1 MSENNEKSALLPK
14 GNKVR
19 RRSRN
24 HSFTQDLY
32 VEFSSL
38 LSGSSDQRSI
48 NERGY
53 LTVPEPEKLVPR
65 VRILS
70 TQSGILIS
78 ELEGSFMSTVS
89 TSYGPVIVRSDRDVP
104 TSGMFLGI
112 TLAMLS
118 AFLFT
123 ANHFLF
129 QYWHMLE
136 TDVLLTRG
144 FLQSSSLGVVLL
156 AMKCCK
162 NLLPSTCSEI
172 FLVLLQGFL
181 SGIRV
186 GLTFVSLQFI
196 PIGDA
201 LTIIMTEPIW
211 TLILSKMFLK
221 TPVGIWKFAFSC
233 SLLVGVILCAQPPF
247 IFKAVNSE
255 QEEIAN
261 ETAKEEETENE
272 PQYFSSEGYYIG
284 LACAI
289 STGVISAVTNILVSK
304 CSSISSL
311 VLTFWSGFGA
321 VVVAVFYGLL
331 FDTRDVILSEPLS
344 LTFHDYLNFI
354 LLAAFGLLGFLL
366 LTS

>member
-1 MSENNEKSALLPK
+1 
-14 GNKVR
+14 
-19 RRSRN
+19 
-24 HSFTQDLY
+24 
-32 VEFSSL
+32 
-38 LSGSSDQRSI
+38 
-48 NERGY
+48 
-53 LTVPEPEKLVPR
+53 
-65 VRILS
+65 
-70 TQSGILIS
+70 
-78 ELEGSFMSTVS
+78 MSTVS

-172 FLVLLQGFL
+172 FLVLLQGMWGESWYLVKLQCILGVL

-211 TLILSKMFLK
+211 TLILSKIFLK

-261 ETAKEEETENE
+261 ETAKEETENE

-311 VLTFWSGFGA
+311 VLTFWRWDCDKGWSW
-321 VVVAVFYGLL
+321 L
-331 FDTRDVILSEPLS
+331 
-344 LTFHDYLNFI
+344 
-354 LLAAFGLLGFLL
+354 
-366 LTS
+366 